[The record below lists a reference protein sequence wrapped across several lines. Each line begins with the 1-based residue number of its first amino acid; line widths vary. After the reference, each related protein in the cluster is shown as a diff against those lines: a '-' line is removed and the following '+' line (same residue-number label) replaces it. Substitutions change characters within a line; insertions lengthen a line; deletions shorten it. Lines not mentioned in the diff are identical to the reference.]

1 MNSKSI
7 RKELSNAVSESY
19 NFIENLYLM
28 RIKHIFVKRYLFYN
42 WSNVFSSC
50 SDSGVFFV
58 LMLLITYFAVYHQSF
73 REIYPFNFN
82 LVFFGPLKQTGII
95 ILNWSIA
102 IHNIL
107 CYPPSSIVDHGFDLR
122 SGQNNNVL
130 CLSVLS
136 TWHER
141 L

>member
-19 NFIENLYLM
+19 NFIENLYLI
-28 RIKHIFVKRYLFYN
+28 RIKHIIVKRYLFYN
-42 WSNVFSSC
+42 WSIVFSSC

-82 LVFFGPLKQTGII
+82 PRFLWTFKTNWHNHFELEHMLPSLELCRSCVRSPVGSKQ
-95 ILNWSIA
+95 
-102 IHNIL
+102 
-107 CYPPSSIVDHGFDLR
+107 
-122 SGQNNNVL
+122 
-130 CLSVLS
+130 
-136 TWHER
+136 
-141 L
+141 